1 LGPKV
6 VLVGQVRLQ
15 QGGGPLKSQE
25 VGNDV
30 RQLLV
35 YCWRLW
41 TMYGLNV

>member
-15 QGGGPLKSQE
+15 QGGGPLESQE

-35 YCWRLW
+35 LLEAVDDVR
-41 TMYGLNV
+41 T